1 MPFSSTRK
9 VPSWPVVVPTVAGPV
24 AAATADDTALAAPEI
39 LLDPADAAE
48 LSLLDAAG
56 AAELSMLDAADAAEP
71 TMLDA
76 AETTELAAADV
87 VDVEPEEQADT
98 SSPYGQH
105 RSSQPP
111 GHGPP
116 MTRCQHEFSSTAR
129 VSRGDARSDALDLRA
144 GRWHH
149 GVRLLDPGSSRCRAP
164 RAVVRR

>member
-71 TMLDA
+71 TFA
-76 AETTELAAADV
+76 RRGGTHRTGRGGCRRCRAGRAGRR
-87 VDVEPEEQADT
+87 EQ
-98 SSPYGQH
+98 PYGQH

-149 GVRLLDPGSSRCRAP
+149 GVRLLDPGSSRCRASM
-164 RAVVRR
+164 AVVRR

>member
-71 TMLDA
+71 T
-76 AETTELAAADV
+76 ELAAADV
-87 VDVEPEEQADT
+87 VDVEPEEQADA
-98 SSPYGQH
+98 SSP
-105 RSSQPP
+105 
-111 GHGPP
+111 
-116 MTRCQHEFSSTAR
+116 MASTAAA
-129 VSRGDARSDALDLRA
+129 SRPDMDQR
-144 GRWHH
+144 
-149 GVRLLDPGSSRCRAP
+149 
-164 RAVVRR
+164 